1 MDTKTDPRVFV
12 RNMREGHETF
22 GIWEVV
28 EELAATAYEHGTK
41 TISMSQITKEL
52 NNVELNSPSSI
63 EEVRNTL
70 IELGYRVEMQKV

>member
-1 MDTKTDPRVFV
+1 MDTKTDPYVFV
-12 RNMREGHETF
+12 RNREGHKAF
-22 GIWEVV
+22 DIWEVV

-52 NNVELNSPSSI
+52 NNVELNSPRSI

-70 IELGYRVEMQKV
+70 IELGYQVEMQKV

>member
-22 GIWEVV
+22 DIWEVV
-28 EELAATAYEHGTK
+28 EELAATAYERGTK

-52 NNVELNSPSSI
+52 SNVELNSPSSI